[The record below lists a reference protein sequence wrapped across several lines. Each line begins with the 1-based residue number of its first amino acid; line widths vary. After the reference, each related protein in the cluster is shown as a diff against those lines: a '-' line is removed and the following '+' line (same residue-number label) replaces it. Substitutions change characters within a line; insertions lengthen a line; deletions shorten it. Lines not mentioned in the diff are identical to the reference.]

1 MWVRTQSFSSQRT
14 EGQRLRFGRFCFHF
28 SQMCNGRHCVHP
40 SQSAAIDLTGD
51 EGIQRLNSSVRWGLQ
66 AEMAA
71 DPVVLGMHA
80 DEARVFFVS

>member
-1 MWVRTQSFSSQRT
+1 MGEDTKLFFR
-14 EGQRLRFGRFCFHF
+14 ELRVGGSVLGGSVFIFF
-28 SQMCNGRHCVHP
+28 QMCNGRHCVHP

-51 EGIQRLNSSVRWGLQ
+51 EGIQRLNSSLRWGLQ

-71 DPVVLGMHA
+71 DPVLLGMHA